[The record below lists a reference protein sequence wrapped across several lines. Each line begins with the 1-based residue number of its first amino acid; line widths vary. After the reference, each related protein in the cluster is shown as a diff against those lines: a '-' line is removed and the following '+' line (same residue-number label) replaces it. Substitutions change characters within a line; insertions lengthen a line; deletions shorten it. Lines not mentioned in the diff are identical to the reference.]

1 METIRKCIIHIVRI
15 IRRENGKGIIIIKAH
30 GSFDTSVFL
39 LKMFIN
45 IYMDNC
51 CAVKRVAKVE
61 FSKIKP
67 ENDWNNRLIKV
78 EYF

>member
-15 IRRENGKGIIIIKAH
+15 RENGKGIIIIKAH

-45 IYMDNC
+45 IYMHDC
-51 CAVKRVAKVE
+51 YAVKRVAKVE

-67 ENDWNNRLIKV
+67 END
-78 EYF
+78 